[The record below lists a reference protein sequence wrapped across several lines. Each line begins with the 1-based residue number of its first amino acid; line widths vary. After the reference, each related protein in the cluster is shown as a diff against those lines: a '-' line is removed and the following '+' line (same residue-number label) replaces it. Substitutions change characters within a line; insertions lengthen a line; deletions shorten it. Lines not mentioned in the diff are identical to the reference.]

1 MTKIV
6 DGSTQVRFS
15 KKMQNKYGIDKYGNK
30 IKKLPY
36 NLSDD
41 NISMETDFTEKEREK
56 EKEKEKENDDG
67 LPTRREDKNEDIRI
81 ITAEM

>member
-1 MTKIV
+1 
-6 DGSTQVRFS
+6 
-15 KKMQNKYGIDKYGNK
+15 
-30 IKKLPY
+30 
-36 NLSDD
+36 
-41 NISMETDFTEKEREK
+41 METDFTEKEREK